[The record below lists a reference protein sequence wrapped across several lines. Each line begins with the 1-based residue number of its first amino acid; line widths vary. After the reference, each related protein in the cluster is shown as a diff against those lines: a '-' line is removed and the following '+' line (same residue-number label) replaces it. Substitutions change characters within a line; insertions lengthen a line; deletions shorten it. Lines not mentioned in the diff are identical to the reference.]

1 MPEKVKSIFIK
12 TIVSIVSSIIV
23 YLLINLTVSMNQ
35 IKEMQYRTAEAR
47 YCEQKATSDWLQNQ
61 YDGEY
66 TSFITE
72 RAKTYRDEI
81 DFKKKTN
88 DAR

>member
-23 YLLINLTVSMNQ
+23 YLLINLTVSMNE
-35 IKEMQYRTAEAR
+35 IKEVQYRTAESR
-47 YCEQKATSDWLQNQ
+47 YCEQRATSDWLQNEC
-61 YDGEY
+61 DGEY
-66 TSFITE
+66 TAFVKKRSQE
-72 RAKTYRDEI
+72 YRDEI

-88 DAR
+88 NAR

>member
-1 MPEKVKSIFIK
+1 MPERAKSIAKKI
-12 TIVSIVSSIIV
+12 IISVVSSLIV
-23 YLLINLTVSMNQ
+23 YLLINITISMNQ

-88 DAR
+88 NAR